1 MLVKTAH
8 KGRVEIR
15 GYTYA
20 KRTKTSRVVKKS
32 SEGGGT
38 GGGRGGAIEDI
49 NLRSFLIKG
58 TPPGNGGNLLDS
70 LLVLEI
76 KKPITRPM
84 WL

>member
-1 MLVKTAH
+1 MD
-8 KGRVEIR
+8 IR
-15 GYTYA
+15 AQEGLRNREWR
-20 KRTKTSRVVKKS
+20 KRRERRGV
-32 SEGGGT
+32 GGG
-38 GGGRGGAIEDI
+38 GGGAIKDI

-58 TPPGNGGNLLDS
+58 TPPGNGGNLLGS